1 MQYKCLILS
10 HSNPNNGNWTAT
22 FWMKIISAP
31 TTPQIILGTG
41 RKNENTGIFLQVSNY
56 GRTMVAECIFYNLY
70 VSFQYDVGEAL
81 FSWTHVA
88 MVVDAEFGKVKNF
101 PLLLNACIHGSM

>member
-10 HSNPNNGNWTAT
+10 HSNPNHGKSTVT

-41 RKNENTGIFLQVSNY
+41 RKNEYTGIFLQVSNF
-56 GRTMVAECIFYNLY
+56 GRTLVAECILSDSY

-88 MVVDAEFGKVKNF
+88 MVEDADLGKFRDF
-101 PLLLNACIHGSM
+101 PLLLNAYM